1 MVNQQVLQGNW
12 NEIKGKLRKK
22 WGQLTN
28 EDLQS
33 FDGNIDHLVGLIQRK
48 TGEGRDAVERFLD
61 DAAAQG
67 SSFAA
72 QAGDQFREYGE
83 QAAEAIHEGARQAG
97 ETFRQGYDAVRQSY
111 SDAEEMVRQRP
122 SQAAAICFGVGVLTG
137 LLVAVMFRR
146 S

>member
-1 MVNQQVLQGNW
+1 MRHCETCRCASQPRQPSVQC
-12 NEIKGKLRKK
+12 K
-22 WGQLTN
+22 
-28 EDLQS
+28 
-33 FDGNIDHLVGLIQRK
+33 
-48 TGEGRDAVERFLD
+48 
-61 DAAAQG
+61 
-67 SSFAA
+67 
-72 QAGDQFREYGE
+72 
-83 QAAEAIHEGARQAG
+83 AAEAIHEGARQAG